1 MRLLLIAVVAL
12 AACAPQPESTV
23 EERAEQV
30 ASATLV
36 TLQPGVDRA
45 PVATCVRDHAKFD
58 ELLTLSTD
66 DARTPSIEAVALVQ
80 DMLTREEVQTCIAAN
95 NVVLVE

>member
-1 MRLLLIAVVAL
+1 MRFALLIPLVLV
-12 AACAPQPESTV
+12 ACAPQPETTV

-36 TLQPGVDRA
+36 TLQPGVERA

-80 DMLTREEVQTCIAAN
+80 DMLTREEVQTCIAAT
-95 NVVLVE
+95 NVALVE